1 MWLVLV
7 WIYLVLV
14 YTITQPNYVVFIKK
28 MIISGIMKDQFEP

>member
-14 YTITQPNYVVFIKK
+14 DTITQPNYVVFIKK

>member
-14 YTITQPNYVVFIKK
+14 YTITQPNYAVFIKK